1 MSISLKNI
9 YISINDKLIIKD
21 LSLKVDGGEF
31 CLIGGESGIGKT
43 TLLNV
48 VSGLKKPDQGEIFLN
63 DKTLNSKNKFVLP
76 EKRNIGYV
84 FQDFALFPHINVYKN
99 ITFASENISKDL
111 FSKTIE
117 ALKLEEHIN
126 KMPYQ
131 LSGGLQQRAA
141 IARAIMMKP
150 SLLLLDE
157 PCSNLDA
164 QNSDSVQSILS
175 WYAKEFKVACLIV
188 SHDFEMF
195 DKINVSKNI
204 VLSEI

>member
-9 YISINDKLIIKD
+9 YISINDILIIKD
-21 LSLKVDGGEF
+21 LSLQVDGGEF

-175 WYAKEFKVACLIV
+175 WYAKEFEVACLIV

-195 DKINVSKNI
+195 NKINVSKNI

>member
-9 YISINDKLIIKD
+9 YISINDILIIKD
-21 LSLKVDGGEF
+21 LSLQVDGGEF

-164 QNSDSVQSILS
+164 ENSDSVQSILS

>member
-9 YISINDKLIIKD
+9 YISINDILIIKD
-21 LSLKVDGGEF
+21 LSLQVDGGEF

-48 VSGLKKPDQGEIFLN
+48 VSGLKKPDHGEIFLN

-175 WYAKEFKVACLIV
+175 WYAEEFEVACLIV

-195 DKINVSKNI
+195 NKINVSKNI

>member
-9 YISINDKLIIKD
+9 YISINDILIIKD
-21 LSLKVDGGEF
+21 LSLQVDGGEF

-175 WYAKEFKVACLIV
+175 WYSKEFKVACLIV

>member
-9 YISINDKLIIKD
+9 YISINDILIIKD
-21 LSLKVDGGEF
+21 LSLQVDGGEF

-117 ALKLEEHIN
+117 TLKLEEHIN

>member
-9 YISINDKLIIKD
+9 YISINDILIIKD
-21 LSLKVDGGEF
+21 LSLQVDGGEF

-126 KMPYQ
+126 KMPY
-131 LSGGLQQRAA
+131 
-141 IARAIMMKP
+141 
-150 SLLLLDE
+150 
-157 PCSNLDA
+157 
-164 QNSDSVQSILS
+164 
-175 WYAKEFKVACLIV
+175 
-188 SHDFEMF
+188 
-195 DKINVSKNI
+195 
-204 VLSEI
+204 

>member
-9 YISINDKLIIKD
+9 YISINDILIIKD
-21 LSLKVDGGEF
+21 LSLQVDGGEF

-195 DKINVSKNI
+195 NKINVSKNI

>member
-9 YISINDKLIIKD
+9 YISINDILIIKD
-21 LSLKVDGGEF
+21 LSLQVDGGEF

-175 WYAKEFKVACLIV
+175 WYAEEFEVACLIV

-195 DKINVSKNI
+195 NKINVSKNI

>member
-9 YISINDKLIIKD
+9 YISINDILIIKD
-21 LSLKVDGGEF
+21 LSLQVDGGEF

>member
-9 YISINDKLIIKD
+9 YISINDILIIKD
-21 LSLKVDGGEF
+21 LSLQVDGGEF

-43 TLLNV
+43 TLLNL